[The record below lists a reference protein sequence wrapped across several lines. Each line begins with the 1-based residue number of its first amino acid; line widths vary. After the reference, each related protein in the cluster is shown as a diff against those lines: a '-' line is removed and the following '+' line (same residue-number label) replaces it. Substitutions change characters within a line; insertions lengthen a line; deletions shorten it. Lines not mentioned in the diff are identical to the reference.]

1 MKIRIDPLD
10 TAFSKL
16 IRAQRPVCEIC
27 QKNKAT
33 QIHHWK
39 GRRYQ
44 SVRFD
49 PDNVWAVCF
58 FCHRKFEE
66 DPEFSMFVM
75 KKRLGKRFDA
85 FILKANTPKPKYMV
99 DRKLLKIWME
109 QEMKKVM
116 K

>member
-1 MKIRIDPLD
+1 MKIKIDPLD
-10 TAFSKL
+10 SQFSKL

-27 QKNKAT
+27 LKNKST

-39 GRRYQ
+39 GRRCQ

-58 FCHRKFEE
+58 ACHRKFEE

-75 KKRLGKRFDA
+75 LKRLGQRFDA
-85 FILKANTPKPKYMV
+85 FILKAKTPKPKYMT
-99 DRKLLKIWME
+99 DRKLLKMWID
-109 QEMKKVM
+109 QEMKKVT